1 MGSGALCSSQP
12 PRVGADSA
20 LASPT
25 STPPTTVQLPL
36 LSSSPARP
44 DTKRK
49 GGSQVV
55 SCASGPQACYCL
67 PFRTLH
73 EFAFES
79 LQAGPCSRAPVTRLP
94 PPLPPDIGLVN
105 LGRVLGM
112 SPCGGCLLSPSCHT
126 HAWPRLPSFSLGSV
140 HPPSRCPSYFFAQVI
155 CKDWSNLAGKNYII
169 LNMAEDVDCVSA
181 GVAGRAG
188 VGGLTPWGEPAPT
201 NV

>member
-1 MGSGALCSSQP
+1 MLTALWPAPPPRPPPLCSCPCFP
-12 PRVGADSA
+12 PH
-20 LASPT
+20 
-25 STPPTTVQLPL
+25 PPTPTP
-36 LSSSPARP
+36 
-44 DTKRK
+44 K
-49 GGSQVV
+49 GKEGSQVV

-79 LQAGPCSRAPVTRLP
+79 FQAGPCSRAPVTQLL

-112 SPCGGCLLSPSCHT
+112 SPCRGCLLSPSCHT
-126 HAWPRLPSFSLGSV
+126 HAWPRPPSFSQGSV

-169 LNMAEDVDCVSA
+169 LNMAENVDCVSA
-181 GVAGRAG
+181 GAAGRAG
-188 VGGLTPWGEPAPT
+188 VGGLTPWGEPPPT